1 MHTQLSSAPMYTRL
15 VREAGMKAMHLGVD
29 PYNSAPKIEVV
40 FDSLFEVI
48 DLKDEDYLAIYF
60 GVQS

>member
-1 MHTQLSSAPMYTRL
+1 MNDSAPIYARL
-15 VREAGMKAMHLGVD
+15 VREAGQKAMHLGVD
-29 PYNSAPKIEVV
+29 PYNSAQVQQLV
-40 FDSLFEVI
+40 LDSLFEVV